1 MEESRSSGTR
11 QFGVF
16 VLLAAVGV
24 RATAPAGLVRAG
36 RPCLVR
42 TVKNKAVHAVEQVA
56 REFQH
61 LLSGGGELR
70 GTGSGL
76 LHEFAHLV
84 HGADDGLFVGCGA
97 DLLGELVDFGDD
109 VRDFVKSGT
118 KVVAEGEA
126 FLDDARAALHVFNG
140 LTGFALNALNEVRDF
155 LRGLGGLFGE
165 FADFI
170 GNNGKPQTVLTRAG
184 RFDGGVQREQV
195 GLFGKVIDDFNDFSD
210 VIGTVA
216 QNVNDLGRG
225 FNGLIGTVETVGGLL
240 HGLDASDDFLARAVG
255 DVEQDLGGI
264 GHPLNRGNHLVDGG
278 GGLRHAGGLY
288 LRILDHVLHVDAHL
302 VHGAG
307 DFFNRG
313 GSLDADLGGLIG
325 SASDLIGTGRD
336 LPGGIAGG
344 PHELLQTVG
353 HAKEGIA
360 ERVAPGAGHDFD
372 GQIAFGNRHG
382 NAGHLLEVSDH
393 VVEGGGE
400 SANFVIAVNIDVLV
414 EVAGVADFTG
424 DGNEVS
430 QGFGDGLG
438 GIKSDD
444 CPKRKG
450 DQCSQDRGNSAKGS
464 RTICRVG
471 GILQE
476 LGDIRVALIE
486 NHRGFREP
494 RSGVFLKIENLQVR
508 NGGIARIHLM
518 ALGDERLGEIVSPTG
533 FGALHLNESGAYGF
547 VGGLRFTALDDVGD
561 VVQASSDSIF
571 VARIAAEEKVIHVE
585 AIQHDLVTHGFNSAD
600 AFQSG
605 SGIGTGRFLHP
616 SGKEVYEK

>member
-1 MEESRSSGTR
+1 MEGSRSSGTR

-16 VLLAAVGV
+16 EFLAAVGV

-42 TVKNKAVHAVEQVA
+42 TIQNKAVHAVEQVA

-61 LLSGGGELR
+61 LLSGGGEFR

-84 HGADDGLFVGCGA
+84 HGADDGLSARCLFLNGGIDFLGDFDEAAGGLGNLGRADGLFVGGGA

-109 VRDFVKSGT
+109 VGDFVKSGT

-170 GNNGKPQTVLTRAG
+170 VNNGKPQTVLTRAG

-225 FNGLIGTVETVGGLL
+225 LNGLIGTVEAVGGLL

-264 GHPLNRGNHLVDGG
+264 GYPLNRGNHLVYGG

-313 GSLDADLGGLIG
+313 GGLDADLGGLIS

-360 ERVAPGAGHDFD
+360 EGVAPGAGHDFD

-400 SANFVIAVNIDVLV
+400 SANFVVAVNIDVLI
-414 EVAGVADFTG
+414 EIAGVADFTG

-438 GIKSDD
+438 GI
-444 CPKRKG
+444 
-450 DQCSQDRGNSAKGS
+450 
-464 RTICRVG
+464 
-471 GILQE
+471 LQE
-476 LGDIRVALIE
+476 LGDISVALIE

-508 NGGIARIHLM
+508 NSGVTRIHLM

-533 FGALHLNESGAYGF
+533 FGALHLNESGADGF

-561 VVQASSDSIF
+561 VVQALRDSIF
-571 VARIAAEEKVIHVE
+571 VTRIAAEEKVIHVE